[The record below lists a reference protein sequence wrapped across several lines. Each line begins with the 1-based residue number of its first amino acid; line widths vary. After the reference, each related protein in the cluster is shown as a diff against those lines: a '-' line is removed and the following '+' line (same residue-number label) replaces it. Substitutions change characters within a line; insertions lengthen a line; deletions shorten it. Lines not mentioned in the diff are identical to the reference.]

1 MASSLT
7 LDLADQEPR
16 SAVTRSSA
24 TDHSEG
30 HAASHTEREVTVP
43 AHVNKHSLSE
53 DDESCDIKGKGK
65 GTGKGKGKKAQ
76 KTEFATKADF
86 LSLQK
91 QLADMSSILKTLQQ
105 AKSVPS
111 SSQLV
116 DDDDDQNCHQD
127 NDDDMYND
135 DMEDQLA
142 QLEATAKVVQLKGPR
157 IMKGF
162 LHVFLIF

>member
-53 DDESCDIKGKGK
+53 DDESCDIKVKGK
-65 GTGKGKGKKAQ
+65 VQEKEKA
-76 KTEFATKADF
+76 KRPR
-86 LSLQK
+86 K
-91 QLADMSSILKTLQQ
+91 Q
-105 AKSVPS
+105 
-111 SSQLV
+111 SSQPK
-116 DDDDDQNCHQD
+116 Q
-127 NDDDMYND
+127 
-135 DMEDQLA
+135 
-142 QLEATAKVVQLKGPR
+142 
-157 IMKGF
+157 ISF
-162 LHVFLIF
+162 LCKNNWLT